1 MSRFYIKSVGASGPK
16 VEFSQV
22 TFDKGVNILHGP
34 SNSGKS
40 YVISCI
46 NFMFGAS
53 EVPFTRLSTG
63 YDTIHMTMESIDGRT
78 VQMTRRI
85 IDDKNGKKSDV
96 GENLVTVVSD
106 FEDVDSND
114 YSISKLEYS
123 DMLLK
128 LMGIKERCQIIST
141 QAFVQQNLTNRSFLH
156 SYFIDEDNIY
166 EKIPAFDVPRHSKI
180 TACLTA
186 LHFLFT
192 GEDLHEIVPVE
203 SKKERE
209 LKKAKKNAVII
220 YINEKIQDLTKKR
233 SVLEEELAKVGD
245 TDVESK
251 MESTLEEI
259 ASIERQIYEATER
272 SRKLMEEIFDISS
285 KLEEATYL
293 RDRYKA
299 LRTQYNSDIKRL
311 RFIID
316 GEEKGSQRK
325 KVVKCPFCDSSM
337 QDKPGQRIAYAQA
350 SQVELDR
357 ITMQLDDLKE
367 AEKDIQQEICVLEAQ
382 LQDLNKQN
390 NEITLMISRGL
401 KPKATQLRDMLESY
415 KRIVQIKHE
424 LSAVDAM
431 SVDLNSDVFEREMEE
446 DDEKLVFHPMKQ
458 IDMERWKQWSDTF
471 EDIVK
476 KCGYPNCTSA
486 RISPET
492 YDAIVNGKRKA
503 DEGKG
508 YRAFLNSIILFS
520 LMKTLEDGCAYRP
533 AMLILDSPILTL
545 KEKVRADE
553 LADPGMRAS
562 LFNYIIQNCGDN
574 QIIIAENEIP
584 AAEVVDYSTI
594 RLVEFTQ
601 DETQGVYGFLKSIR
615 NSVDSY

>member
-1 MSRFYIKSVGASGPK
+1 MSRFYIKCIGASGPK
-16 VEFSQV
+16 VEYSQV
-22 TFDKGVNILHGP
+22 TFDAGVNILHGP

-53 EVPFTRLSTG
+53 EVPFTRSSTG
-63 YDTIHMTMESIDGRT
+63 YDTIHMTMESLDGRA

-96 GENLVTVVSD
+96 GENLVAVVSNFD
-106 FEDVDSND
+106 DVGSYD

-128 LMGIKERCQIIST
+128 LIGIDERRQIIST

-192 GEDLHEIVPVE
+192 GEDLHEIVPAE

-209 LKKAKKNAVII
+209 LKEAKKNAVII

-233 SVLEEELAKVGD
+233 GVLEEELAKVED

-272 SRKLMEEIFDISS
+272 SRKLMKEIFAVSS

-293 RDRYKA
+293 RERYKA
-299 LRTQYNSDIKRL
+299 LRTQYNSDVKRL

-316 GEEKGSQRK
+316 GEAKGSQRK

-337 QDKPGQRIAYAQA
+337 QDKPEQRIAYAQA
-350 SQVELDR
+350 SQIELDR

-367 AEKDIQQEICVLEAQ
+367 AEKDIQQEIRVLEAQ
-382 LQDLNKQN
+382 LQELNRQN
-390 NEITLMISRGL
+390 NEITIMISRGL
-401 KPKATQLRDMLESY
+401 KPKAAQLRDMLESY

-431 SVDLNSDVFEREMEE
+431 SVDLNSDAFEREMEE
-446 DDEKLVFHPMKQ
+446 EGEKVVFKPMDH

-471 EDIVK
+471 EMIVK
-476 KCGYPNCTSA
+476 ECNYPNCGTA
-486 RISPET
+486 RISPDT
-492 YDAIVNGKRKA
+492 YDVIVNGKHKS

-508 YRAFLNSIILFS
+508 YRAFLNSIVLFS
-520 LMKTLEDGCAYRP
+520 LMKTLEDGGAYRP

-545 KEKVRADE
+545 KEKVRKDE
-553 LADPGMRAS
+553 LADPGMRTS
-562 LFNYIIQNCGDN
+562 LFRYMVDNCGDN

-584 AAEVVDYSTI
+584 SAVDYSTAHLI
-594 RLVEFTQ
+594 EFTQ
-601 DETQGVYGFLKSIR
+601 DETQGVYGFLKSVR
-615 NSVDSY
+615 NSVDS

>member
-1 MSRFYIKSVGASGPK
+1 MSRFYIKSIGASGPK
-16 VEFSQV
+16 VEYSQV
-22 TFDKGVNILHGP
+22 MFDAGVNILHGP

-53 EVPFTRLSTG
+53 EVPFTRASTG
-63 YDTIHMTMESIDGRT
+63 YDTIHMTMESMDGRS
-78 VQMTRRI
+78 VQMKRRI
-85 IDDKNGKKSDV
+85 VDDTKGKKSDV
-96 GENLVTVVSD
+96 GENSVSVTSN
-106 FEDVDSND
+106 FEEIGSYD
-114 YSISKLEYS
+114 YSISKMEYS

-128 LMGIKERCQIIST
+128 LMGIEERHQIIST
-141 QAFVQQNLTNRSFLH
+141 QAFVQQNLTNRSILH
-156 SYFIDEDNIY
+156 SFFIDEDNIY

-192 GEDLHEIVPVE
+192 GEDLHEIVPDE

-209 LKKAKKNAVII
+209 LKEAKKNAVII

-233 SVLEEELAKVGD
+233 GVLEEELAKVD
-245 TDVESK
+245 DADVESK
-251 MESTLEEI
+251 MEATLEEI
-259 ASIERQIYEATER
+259 ASIERQIYEATEQ
-272 SRKLMEEIFDISS
+272 SRKLMEEIFAVSS

-299 LRTQYNSDIKRL
+299 LRTQYNSDMKRL

-316 GEEKGSQRK
+316 GEEKATQRK

-337 QDKPGQRIAYAQA
+337 QDKPEQRIAYAQA
-350 SQVELDR
+350 SRVELDR
-357 ITMQLDDLKE
+357 IVLQLDDLKE

-382 LQDLNKQN
+382 LQELNRQN

-401 KPKATQLRDMLESY
+401 KPKAARLRDMLESY
-415 KRIVQIKHE
+415 KRVVQIQHE
-424 LSAVDAM
+424 LSAVDAL
-431 SVDLNSDVFEREMEE
+431 SVDLNSDVFEREMENE
-446 DDEKLVFHPMKQ
+446 SENLVFHPMEY
-458 IDMERWKQWSDTF
+458 IDMDRWKLWSDTF
-471 EDIVK
+471 EMIVK
-476 KCGYPNCTSA
+476 ECGYPNCSTA
-486 RISPET
+486 RISPDT
-492 YDAIVNGKRKA
+492 YDAVVNGKHKS

-508 YRAFLNSIILFS
+508 YRAFLNSIVLFS
-520 LMKTLEDGCAYRP
+520 LMKTLEEGGAYRP

-553 LADPGMRAS
+553 MADPGMRTL
-562 LFNYIIQNCGDN
+562 LFRYMVNHCGDN

-584 AAEVVDYSTI
+584 SAVDYSVA
-594 RLVEFTQ
+594 RLIEFTQ
-601 DETQGVYGFLKSIR
+601 DETQGIYGFLKSVR
-615 NSVDSY
+615 NSADR

>member
-1 MSRFYIKSVGASGPK
+1 MSRFYIKSIGASGPK
-16 VEFSQV
+16 VEYSQV
-22 TFDKGVNILHGP
+22 MFDAGVNILHGP

-53 EVPFTRLSTG
+53 EVPFTRASTG
-63 YDTIHMTMESIDGRT
+63 YDTIHMTMESMDGRS
-78 VQMTRRI
+78 VQMKRRI
-85 IDDKNGKKSDV
+85 VDDTKGKKSDV
-96 GENLVTVVSD
+96 GENSVSVASN
-106 FEDVDSND
+106 FEEIGSYD
-114 YSISKLEYS
+114 YSISKMEYS

-128 LMGIKERCQIIST
+128 LMGIEERHQIIST

-156 SYFIDEDNIY
+156 SFFIDEDNIY

-192 GEDLHEIVPVE
+192 GEDLHEIVPDE

-209 LKKAKKNAVII
+209 LKEAKKNAVII

-233 SVLEEELAKVGD
+233 GVLEEELAKVD
-245 TDVESK
+245 DADVESK
-251 MESTLEEI
+251 MEATLEEI
-259 ASIERQIYEATER
+259 ASIERQIYEATEQ
-272 SRKLMEEIFDISS
+272 SRKLMEEIFAVSS

-299 LRTQYNSDIKRL
+299 LRTQYNSDMKRL

-316 GEEKGSQRK
+316 GEEKATQRK

-337 QDKPGQRIAYAQA
+337 QDKPEQRIAYAQA
-350 SQVELDR
+350 SRVELDR
-357 ITMQLDDLKE
+357 IVLQLDDLKE
-367 AEKDIQQEICVLEAQ
+367 AEKDIQQEIRVLEAQ
-382 LQDLNKQN
+382 LQELNRQN

-401 KPKATQLRDMLESY
+401 KPKAAKLRNMLESY
-415 KRIVQIKHE
+415 KRVVQIQHE
-424 LSAVDAM
+424 LSAVDAL
-431 SVDLNSDVFEREMEE
+431 SVDLNSDVFEREMENE
-446 DDEKLVFHPMKQ
+446 SGNLVFHPMEY
-458 IDMERWKQWSDTF
+458 IDMDRWKQWSDTF
-471 EDIVK
+471 EMIVK
-476 KCGYPNCTSA
+476 ECGYPNCSTA
-486 RISPET
+486 RISPDT
-492 YDAIVNGKRKA
+492 YDAVVNGKHKS

-508 YRAFLNSIILFS
+508 YRAFLNSIVLFS
-520 LMKTLEDGCAYRP
+520 LMKTLEEGGAYRP

-553 LADPGMRAS
+553 MADPGMRTL
-562 LFNYIIQNCGDN
+562 LFRYMVNHCGNN

-584 AAEVVDYSTI
+584 SAVDYSAA
-594 RLVEFTQ
+594 RLIEFTQ
-601 DETQGVYGFLKSIR
+601 DETQGIYGFLKSVR
-615 NSVDSY
+615 NSVDR

>member
-1 MSRFYIKSVGASGPK
+1 MSRFYIKSIGASGPK
-16 VEFSQV
+16 VEYSQV
-22 TFDKGVNILHGP
+22 MFDAGVNILHGP

-53 EVPFTRLSTG
+53 EVPFTRASTG
-63 YDTIHMTMESIDGRT
+63 YDTIHMTMESMDGRS
-78 VQMTRRI
+78 VQMKRRI
-85 IDDKNGKKSDV
+85 VDDTKGKKSDV
-96 GENLVTVVSD
+96 GENSVSVTSN
-106 FEDVDSND
+106 FEEIGSYD
-114 YSISKLEYS
+114 YSISKMEYS

-128 LMGIKERCQIIST
+128 LMGIEERHQIIST

-156 SYFIDEDNIY
+156 SFFIDEDNIY

-192 GEDLHEIVPVE
+192 GEDLHEIVPDE

-209 LKKAKKNAVII
+209 LKEAKKNAVII

-233 SVLEEELAKVGD
+233 GVLEEELAKVD
-245 TDVESK
+245 DADVESK
-251 MESTLEEI
+251 MEAALEEI
-259 ASIERQIYEATER
+259 ASIERQIYEATEQ
-272 SRKLMEEIFDISS
+272 SRKLMEEIFAVSS

-299 LRTQYNSDIKRL
+299 LRTQYNSDMKRL

-316 GEEKGSQRK
+316 GEEKATQRK

-337 QDKPGQRIAYAQA
+337 QDKPEQRIAYAQA
-350 SQVELDR
+350 SRVELDR
-357 ITMQLDDLKE
+357 IVLQLDDLKE
-367 AEKDIQQEICVLEAQ
+367 AEKDIQQEIRVLESQ
-382 LQDLNKQN
+382 LQELNRQN

-401 KPKATQLRDMLESY
+401 KPKAARLRDMLESY
-415 KRIVQIKHE
+415 KRVVQIQHE
-424 LSAVDAM
+424 LSAVDAL
-431 SVDLNSDVFEREMEE
+431 SVDLNSDVFEREMENE
-446 DDEKLVFHPMKQ
+446 SENLVFHPMEY
-458 IDMERWKQWSDTF
+458 IDMDRWKLWSDTF
-471 EDIVK
+471 EMIVK
-476 KCGYPNCTSA
+476 ECGYPNCSTA
-486 RISPET
+486 RISPDT
-492 YDAIVNGKRKA
+492 YDAVVNGKHKS

-508 YRAFLNSIILFS
+508 YRAFLNSIVLFS
-520 LMKTLEDGCAYRP
+520 LMKTLEEGGAYRP

-553 LADPGMRAS
+553 MADPGMRTL
-562 LFNYIIQNCGDN
+562 LFRYMVNHCGDN

-584 AAEVVDYSTI
+584 SAVDYSVA
-594 RLVEFTQ
+594 RLIEFTQ
-601 DETQGVYGFLKSIR
+601 DETQGIYGFLKSVR
-615 NSVDSY
+615 NSVDR

>member
-1 MSRFYIKSVGASGPK
+1 MSRFYIKSIGASGPK
-16 VEFSQV
+16 VEYSQV
-22 TFDKGVNILHGP
+22 MFDAGVNILHGP

-53 EVPFTRLSTG
+53 EVPFTRASTG
-63 YDTIHMTMESIDGRT
+63 YDTIHMTMESMDGRS
-78 VQMTRRI
+78 VQMKRRI
-85 IDDKNGKKSDV
+85 VDDTKGKKSDV
-96 GENLVTVVSD
+96 GENSVSVTSN
-106 FEDVDSND
+106 FEEIGSYD
-114 YSISKLEYS
+114 YSISKMEYS

-128 LMGIKERCQIIST
+128 LMGIEERHQIIST

-156 SYFIDEDNIY
+156 SFFIDEDNIY

-192 GEDLHEIVPVE
+192 GEDLHEIVPDE

-209 LKKAKKNAVII
+209 LKEAKKNAVII

-233 SVLEEELAKVGD
+233 GVLEEELAKVD
-245 TDVESK
+245 DADVESK
-251 MESTLEEI
+251 MEATLEEI
-259 ASIERQIYEATER
+259 ASIERQIYEATEQ
-272 SRKLMEEIFDISS
+272 SRKLMEEIFAVSS

-299 LRTQYNSDIKRL
+299 LRTQYNSDMKRL

-316 GEEKGSQRK
+316 GEEKATQRK

-337 QDKPGQRIAYAQA
+337 QDKPEQRIAYAQA
-350 SQVELDR
+350 SRVELDR
-357 ITMQLDDLKE
+357 IVLQLDDLKE
-367 AEKDIQQEICVLEAQ
+367 AEKDIQQEIRVLESQ
-382 LQDLNKQN
+382 LQELNRQN

-401 KPKATQLRDMLESY
+401 KPKAARLRDMLESY
-415 KRIVQIKHE
+415 KRVVQIQHE
-424 LSAVDAM
+424 LSAVDAL
-431 SVDLNSDVFEREMEE
+431 SVDLNSDVFEREMENE
-446 DDEKLVFHPMKQ
+446 SENLVFHPMEY
-458 IDMERWKQWSDTF
+458 IDMDRWKLWSDTF
-471 EDIVK
+471 EMIVK
-476 KCGYPNCTSA
+476 ECGYPNCSTA
-486 RISPET
+486 RISPDT
-492 YDAIVNGKRKA
+492 YDAVVNGKHKS

-508 YRAFLNSIILFS
+508 YRAFLNSIVLFS
-520 LMKTLEDGCAYRP
+520 LMKTLEEGGAYRP

-553 LADPGMRAS
+553 MADPGMRTL
-562 LFNYIIQNCGDN
+562 LFRYMVNHCGDN

-584 AAEVVDYSTI
+584 SAVDYSVACLI
-594 RLVEFTQ
+594 EFTQ
-601 DETQGVYGFLKSIR
+601 DETQGIYGFLKSVR
-615 NSVDSY
+615 NSVDR